1 MAIHVGAAIPID
13 RFQRRVPG
21 LTGFALFAA
30 FVVRLNPRSPGD
42 QQILSWL
49 EQFAPYYRADA
60 IRTALF
66 THILRRTGGGDPP
79 PGSVPQAP
87 ASVPPAS
94 STAAQK
100 LEIDS
105 VASLLQSSDLFVL
118 PYHTRP
124 RVMSIL
130 RYIGRPHRLPL
141 ALTLIFA
148 AQFVPRMVR
157 AHTRRPNASYR

>member
-1 MAIHVGAAIPID
+1 MSTPPPRPRVRRQGARPEGNG
-13 RFQRRVPG
+13 RPPTRVPPPAPAPRTR
-21 LTGFALFAA
+21 LIRF
-30 FVVRLNPRSPGD
+30 RLNPRSPGD

-87 ASVPPAS
+87 AGVSPAA

-100 LEIDS
+100 LEKMFS
-105 VASLLQSSDLFVL
+105 A
-118 PYHTRP
+118 
-124 RVMSIL
+124 
-130 RYIGRPHRLPL
+130 
-141 ALTLIFA
+141 
-148 AQFVPRMVR
+148 
-157 AHTRRPNASYR
+157 